1 MLKIALRICVVGL
14 LSVGVTRPVL
24 AGATT
29 ELAEWMIKQG
39 ARFSDDV
46 AGKSSKELAVELEK
60 LSARAGD
67 DAVEQLV
74 KKGGPGALK
83 TVRALGGRAPDAVR
97 LIARFGEA
105 GTLAV
110 EQSPNLAVDAF
121 RQFGDD
127 GVRVLVRQGAVKGS
141 EMLSAYGKVL
151 AETSDRLS
159 PQSLA
164 DLRHW
169 LPEVRAPADWR
180 GAFSEKLRAG
190 ADDFVLW
197 AHRRW
202 KELAT
207 LGGLSVA
214 GITAYKV
221 GDGLADTAHKVGDA
235 VAAAMPNP
243 AADPGGWLVWWLPAL
258 AIVAILAAAWVARGT
273 LMGRV
278 KARRHA

>member
-1 MLKIALRICVVGL
+1 MTNSAF
-14 LSVGVTRPVL
+14 
-24 AGATT
+24 AGATS

-39 ARFSDDV
+39 AKFSDDV

-60 LSARAGD
+60 LSARAGNG
-67 DAVEQLV
+67 AVEQLV

-83 TVRALGGRAPDAVR
+83 SVRALGDRAPDGVR

-110 EQSPNLAVDAF
+110 EQGQGLAVDTF

-127 GVRVLVRQGAVKGS
+127 GVRVLIRQGASKGG
-141 EMLSAYGKVL
+141 EMLSVYGKAL
-151 AETSDRLS
+151 AETADRLS

-169 LPEVRAPADWR
+169 LPEVEKAPAPWR
-180 GAFSEKLRAG
+180 SAFSQKLSAG
-190 ADDFVLW
+190 ADDFVVW
-197 AHRRW
+197 SHGRW

-207 LGGLSVA
+207 LGGLTVA

-221 GDGLADTAHKVGDA
+221 GDGVADTTHKVGDA
-235 VAAAMPNP
+235 MAAAMPNP
-243 AADPGGWLVWWLPAL
+243 GSDPGGWLIWWLPVL
-258 AIVAILAAAWVARGT
+258 AIVGIVAAAWVARGALSVRLKT
-273 LMGRV
+273 
-278 KARRHA
+278 RH

>member
-1 MLKIALRICVVGL
+1 VLRIALRVCVVGL
-14 LSVGVTRPVL
+14 LLVGVTRPVL

-39 ARFSDDV
+39 AKFSDDV

-60 LSARAGD
+60 LSASAGD
-67 DAVEQLV
+67 NAVEQLV
-74 KKGGPGALK
+74 KNGGPGALK

-141 EMLSAYGKVL
+141 EMLSVYGKAL

-169 LPEVRAPADWR
+169 LPEVQGAPADWR
-180 GAFSEKLRAG
+180 GAFSEKLSAG

-221 GDGLADTAHKVGDA
+221 GDA

-258 AIVAILAAAWVARGT
+258 AIVAILASAWAARGT
-273 LMGRV
+273 LLARV